1 MEKLNYFNLQCH
13 MILKKSF
20 FYSDLLLKK
29 HSLLSMLKT
38 VNIFV
43 ETMMHDPLN
52 VLDTLYLKK

>member
-1 MEKLNYFNLQCH
+1 
-13 MILKKSF
+13 
-20 FYSDLLLKK
+20 
-29 HSLLSMLKT
+29 MLKT